1 VVIVSE
7 GALMKDEF
15 IQQVFLGVGIVT
27 ILSSFMAILLY
38 WMLT

>member
-1 VVIVSE
+1 
-7 GALMKDEF
+7 MKDEF

-27 ILSSFMAILLY
+27 VFSSLVAILLY